1 MKQREAIKLQ
11 SYQRTIL
18 VLLEN
23 ESLFDSDE
31 AGKSQ
36 IKLFIA
42 YNNSLQELVNKLN
55 KSCKWLTKEKNELV
69 IQLTQSSDKLMVA
82 CIRLANYTGNSLL
95 LNQIGNLKQELRK
108 NSNVSLLSVSE
119 QLYNLA
125 LSHKD
130 ELLAYSIS
138 PDLIKEHKQ
147 LIDDIQ
153 VKLAKRSQILDQ
165 NKQNKLEFEE
175 ALRSID
181 KLLKDQLDW
190 TLKGYIE
197 KYPELVSEYFATRRL
212 TKIIKQ
218 HINLRGFIYD
228 KETGERISYGT
239 VSILETDM
247 KTKITEKGNF
257 VFKNLPQGEYTLRV
271 ENLNYETLLLTVRR
285 YSNENIKLSIEMQ
298 SKAVIHP
305 AK

>member
-55 KSCKWLTKEKNELV
+55 KSCKWLTKEKDELL
-69 IQLTQSSDKLMVA
+69 IQLIQSSDKLMVA
-82 CIRLANYTGNSLL
+82 CIRLANYTSNTLL
-95 LNQIGNLKQELRK
+95 LNQIWNLKQELRK
-108 NSNVSLLSVSE
+108 NSNVSLLSVSD

-125 LSHKD
+125 LIYED
-130 ELLAYSIS
+130 DLDAYSIS
-138 PDLIKEHKQ
+138 SDLIKKHKQ
-147 LIDDIQ
+147 LTDDSKG
-153 VKLAKRSQILDQ
+153 KLTKRNLILDQ
-165 NKQNKLEFEE
+165 NKQYKLEFEE
-175 ALRSID
+175 ALRTID
-181 KLLKDQLDW
+181 KLLKEQLDW
-190 TLKGYIE
+190 SLKGYKE
-197 KYPELVSEYFATRRL
+197 KHPELVSEYFTTRRL
-212 TKIIKQ
+212 TKIINQ
-218 HINLRGFIYD
+218 HINLRGSIID
-228 KETGERISYGT
+228 KETRERISYGD
-239 VSILETDM
+239 VSILETDL

-257 VFKNLPQGEYTLRV
+257 VFKNLPQGEYTLKV